1 MADRKAIQARADAML
16 AQGVGK
22 SEVFRQL
29 SGQGLKDRQLAA
41 WLAARHDP
49 RARAEMSLH
58 VNILVGLMVLQ
69 ALILL
74 AVGWQVATGFGLAL
88 TIIPLLFAWGFR
100 KPYAGAYSGY
110 LLLSIITV
118 GRNLAQL
125 FPITTG
131 GLVGVAL
138 SVGMICY
145 VFWIQRRLFPDM
157 NFLGPMRKGGQF
169 VFTT

>member
-49 RARAEMSLH
+49 QARAEMSLH

-74 AVGWQVATGFGLAL
+74 AVGWQVATWFGLAL
-88 TIIPLLFAWGFR
+88 AIIPLLFAWGFR